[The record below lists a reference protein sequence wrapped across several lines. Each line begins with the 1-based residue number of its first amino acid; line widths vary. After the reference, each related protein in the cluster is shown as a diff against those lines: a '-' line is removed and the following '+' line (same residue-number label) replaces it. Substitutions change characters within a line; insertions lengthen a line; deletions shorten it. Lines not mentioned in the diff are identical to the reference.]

1 MNLEILEWIKV
12 VGPLI
17 ISWPMALLILI
28 PVLRRPIL
36 HLVERFT
43 SSEGGKAE
51 LGPIKIEL
59 GKLAQEGQQAVHKLN
74 RINLLMAESRLLEL
88 EITERTF
95 GPMFTSEQRQRMK
108 EHIEELKLLTGES
121 NSLL

>member
-12 VGPLI
+12 IGPLI

-28 PVLRRPIL
+28 LVFRRPIL
-36 HLVERFT
+36 NVVERFT

-59 GKLAQEGQQAVHKLN
+59 GKLAQEGHQAVHNLN
-74 RINLLMAESRLLEL
+74 RINLVMAE
-88 EITERTF
+88 
-95 GPMFTSEQRQRMK
+95 
-108 EHIEELKLLTGES
+108 
-121 NSLL
+121 